1 MADGYISILLAGEV
15 SPYERLSMKS
25 FVDMTGLID
34 AYGLSSGI
42 FAPGVSYPIS
52 SADALHLLIP
62 SRDLQQSM
70 LEAAHEDIEFLRRRY
85 LGAMGETGDL
95 RRDRWAYANGA
106 GHPWVNA
113 KRPFGEPFQFLTMV
127 PNGYPCARASTS
139 SPTTDPRS
147 GC

>member
-85 LGAMGETGDL
+85 LGAMGKP
-95 RRDRWAYANGA
+95 AICA
-106 GHPWVNA
+106 GTVGHMPMGPVILGSMQSV
-113 KRPFGEPFQFLTMV
+113 RSESPFD
-127 PNGYPCARASTS
+127 S
-139 SPTTDPRS
+139 
-147 GC
+147 